1 MRLMRKM
8 EKIKLWLALL
18 LWAGVIFGFSSLPI
32 NKETEFSWID
42 FIIKKTA
49 HVVEYGILFWLL
61 VRAWTNKSFEIK
73 PKMVIYAFI
82 ICILYAL
89 SDEWHQTFVPGREGT
104 LRDVGFDTI
113 GVFLS
118 FNQIKRS
125 L

>member
-1 MRLMRKM
+1 MRLMRKV
-8 EKIKLWLALL
+8 EKLKLWLPVLF
-18 LWAGVIFGFSSLPI
+18 WAGVIFGFSSLAI
-32 NKETEFSWID
+32 NKEAEFSWID

-61 VRAWTNKSFEIK
+61 VRAWTNKSFEMK
-73 PKMVIYAFI
+73 PKMVIYAFA

-113 GVFLS
+113 GTFLS

>member
-1 MRLMRKM
+1 M
-8 EKIKLWLALL
+8 EKLKLWLPVL
-18 LWAGVIFGFSSLPI
+18 LWAGVIFGFSSLAI

-73 PKMVIYAFI
+73 PKIVIYAFV